1 LARPLQPLPGKRK
14 SMLRLRQKISLG
26 FGGLLIIILLIG
38 IQSILQLSR
47 LGDSID
53 VILRENYRSV
63 IACQEIKEA
72 LERIDSGILFSLQ
85 GYTQKGYEQIR
96 INELAFEKAL
106 QVELNNITL
115 PGEGEKA
122 TWLQKNYNQ
131 YKMALKD
138 IVVSPPSLNQRRQTY
153 FNELLPLFDR
163 IKGTANEILQMNQ
176 QNMHDA
182 NNRAR
187 RSAATAKREMFFLL
201 LAGMIIAVGFL
212 FFFGKWVLRPIDRL
226 IRSTEEIRKGNL
238 DLVVQISSRDEI
250 GLLYQAFNDM
260 ATSLREFRRS
270 DQAHLIRIQ
279 QATQQAFN
287 SLPEAI
293 AVIDLEGKVEV
304 ATEKARNSFGLQ
316 PNISL
321 SDLPFDWMTDFFH
334 EAIKQGRTVTQK
346 NSQGVFQ
353 HFIQGEERYF
363 HPEAVP
369 ILDRDRQPT
378 GVVMV
383 LQDVTQLRQ
392 QDEIKRG
399 MISTVSHQ
407 LKTPLTSIRMAIH
420 LLLEEKIGPLS
431 EKQVDLL
438 LAAREDSDRLHNI
451 LNNLLDISR
460 IESGKT
466 EMEFQALSPNSL
478 QLEAL
483 EPFWRAAHDQ
493 GVILKVEV
501 PGDLP
506 EVWADP
512 TRIYYVFGNLL
523 SNALKYTPPGG
534 KVTVSAGAEKN
545 EVRFSISDTGK
556 GIPGQ
561 YLPRIFEQFFRVPTQ
576 EKESGAGLG
585 LAIVKE
591 IIEAHGGQ
599 VGVESQ
605 EGKGSTFTFTLRTVD
620 HTSKKE
626 EHS

>member
-1 LARPLQPLPGKRK
+1 
-14 SMLRLRQKISLG
+14 MLGLRQKISLG
-26 FGGLLIIILLIG
+26 FGGLLTIILFIG
-38 IQSILQLSR
+38 IQSIIQLSR

-63 IACQEIKEA
+63 IACQEMKEA
-72 LERIDSGILFSLQ
+72 LERIDSGVLFSLQ
-85 GYTQKGYEQIR
+85 GYTQKGHEQIR
-96 INELAFEKAL
+96 INEQAFEKAL

-122 TWLQKNYNQ
+122 TLLQKNFKQ

-138 IVVSPPSLNQRRQTY
+138 AVSSSLSIIHRRQAY
-153 FNELLPLFDR
+153 FNELFPLFDR

-176 QNMHDA
+176 QNMHEA
-182 NNRAR
+182 NERAR
-187 RSAATAKREMFFLL
+187 RSAATAKREMVFLL

-212 FFFGKWVLRPIDRL
+212 FFFGKWVLRPINRL
-226 IRSTEEIRKGNL
+226 IQSTDEIRKGNL
-238 DLVVQISSRDEI
+238 DLVVQSTSRDEI
-250 GLLYQAFNDM
+250 GHLSQAFNAM

-270 DQAHLIRIQ
+270 DQANLIRIQ

-287 SLPEAI
+287 SLPEAV

-304 ATEKARNSFGLQ
+304 ATETARNSFGLQ
-316 PNISL
+316 PNTLINN
-321 SDLPFDWMTDFFH
+321 LPFGWMAELYQ
-334 EAIKQGRTVTQK
+334 EAIRQGRTVNPK

-353 HFIQGEERYF
+353 HFIGGEERYF
-363 HPEAVP
+363 QPEAVP
-369 ILDRDRQPT
+369 ILDRNRQPA

-392 QDEIKRG
+392 QDELKRG

-407 LKTPLTSIRMAIH
+407 LKTPLTSIRMVIH
-420 LLLEEKIGPLS
+420 LLLEEKVGPLT
-431 EKQVDLL
+431 EKQVELL

-466 EMEFQALSPNSL
+466 KMDFRAVSPNSL

-483 EPFWRAAHDQ
+483 EPFRRAAHDQ
-493 GVILKVEV
+493 GVILTIEV

-523 SNALKYTPPGG
+523 SNALKYTSPGG
-534 KVTVSAGAEKN
+534 TVTFSARAEKN
-545 EVRFSISDTGK
+545 EVRFSISDTGM
-556 GIPGQ
+556 GIPSQ
-561 YLPRIFEQFFRVPTQ
+561 YLPRIFEQFFRVPDQ

-591 IIEAHGGQ
+591 IIEAHGGS
-599 VGVESQ
+599 VSVESQ
-605 EGKGSTFTFTLRTVD
+605 EGRGSTFTFTLKTVD
-620 HTSKKE
+620 HTSKQE
-626 EHS
+626 GLS

>member
-1 LARPLQPLPGKRK
+1 
-14 SMLRLRQKISLG
+14 MLSLRQKISLG

-63 IACQEIKEA
+63 IACQEMKEA

-85 GYTQKGYEQIR
+85 GYAQKGHEQIR
-96 INELAFEKAL
+96 INEQAFEKAL

-122 TWLQKNYNQ
+122 AGLQKNYSQ
-131 YKMALKD
+131 YKSSLKD
-138 IVVSPPSLNQRRQTY
+138 VVDSPLSINLRRQTY

-163 IKGTANEILQMNQ
+163 IKSTANEILQMNQ
-176 QNMHDA
+176 QNMHEA
-182 NNRAR
+182 NDRAR
-187 RSAATAKREMFFLL
+187 RSAARAKREMVFLL

-212 FFFGKWVLRPIDRL
+212 FFFGKWFLRPIDRL

-238 DLVVQISSRDEI
+238 DLVVQSSSRDEI
-250 GLLYQAFNDM
+250 GLLSQAFNDM
-260 ATSLREFRRS
+260 AFSLREFRRS
-270 DQAHLIRIQ
+270 DQAHIIRIQ

-304 ATEKARNSFGLQ
+304 ATETAKNSFGLQ

-321 SDLPFDWMTDFFH
+321 SALPFGWMAELYQ
-334 EAIKQGRTVTQK
+334 EAIRQGRKVIPK
-346 NSQGVFQ
+346 NGQGVFQ

-363 HPEAVP
+363 HPEAIP
-369 ILDRDRQPT
+369 ILDRERQPT

-392 QDEIKRG
+392 QDEIKKG

-420 LLLEEKIGPLS
+420 LLLEEKVGQLR
-431 EKQVDLL
+431 EKQVELL

-466 EMEFQALSPNSL
+466 EMEFQTVSPNSL

-493 GVILKVEV
+493 GVSLKVEV

-523 SNALKYTPPGG
+523 SNALKYTPAGG
-534 KVTVSAGAEKN
+534 KVTVSARAEKN

-556 GIPGQ
+556 GIPNQ
-561 YLPRIFEQFFRVPTQ
+561 YLPRIFEQFFRVPDQ

-591 IIEAHGGQ
+591 IIEAHGGT
-599 VGVESQ
+599 VSVESQ
-605 EGKGSTFTFTLRTVD
+605 EGKGSTFFFTLKTVD
-620 HTSKKE
+620 HLSNQE
-626 EHS
+626 DHL

>member
-1 LARPLQPLPGKRK
+1 
-14 SMLRLRQKISLG
+14 MLGLRQKISLG

-38 IQSILQLSR
+38 IQSIIQLSR

-85 GYTQKGYEQIR
+85 GYTQKGDEQIR
-96 INELAFEKAL
+96 INEKAFEKAL

-122 TWLQKNYNQ
+122 ALLQKNYNQ
-131 YKMALKD
+131 YKSSLKD
-138 IVVSPPSLNQRRQTY
+138 VVGSPLSIDHRRQTY
-153 FNELLPLFDR
+153 FNELLPLFDH
-163 IKGTANEILQMNQ
+163 IKGIANEILQMNQ
-176 QNMHDA
+176 QNMHEA
-182 NNRAR
+182 NDRAR
-187 RSAATAKREMFFLL
+187 RSAATAKREMVFLL

-212 FFFGKWVLRPIDRL
+212 FFFGKWVLRPINRL
-226 IRSTEEIRKGNL
+226 IQSTDEIRKGNL
-238 DLVVQISSRDEI
+238 DLVVQSSSRDEI
-250 GLLYQAFNDM
+250 GHLSQAFNDM

-270 DQAHLIRIQ
+270 DQAHLIRVQ

-304 ATEKARNSFGLQ
+304 ATETARNSFGLH

-321 SDLPFDWMTDFFH
+321 SSLPFGWMAELYQ
-334 EAIKQGRTVTQK
+334 EAIKQGRTVNLK

-369 ILDRDRQPT
+369 ILDRERQPT

-420 LLLEEKIGPLS
+420 LLLEEKVGHLT
-431 EKQVDLL
+431 EKQVELL

-451 LNNLLDISR
+451 LHSLLDISR

-466 EMEFQALSPNSL
+466 RMEFKAVSPNSL
-478 QLEAL
+478 QMEAL
-483 EPFWRAAHDQ
+483 EPFWRASHDQ
-493 GVILKVEV
+493 GVTLQVDI

-506 EVWADP
+506 DVWADP

-523 SNALKYTPPGG
+523 SNALRYTPPGG
-534 KVTVSAGAEKN
+534 MITFSARAEEK
-545 EVRFSISDTGK
+545 EVRFSVTDTGK
-556 GIPGQ
+556 GIPSQ
-561 YLPRIFEQFFRVPTQ
+561 YLPRIFEQFFRVPDQ

-585 LAIVKE
+585 LSIVKE
-591 IIEAHGGQ
+591 IIEAHGGT
-599 VGVESQ
+599 VDVESQ
-605 EGKGSTFTFTLRTVD
+605 EGKGSTFIFTLKRVD
-620 HTSKKE
+620 HLSKE
-626 EHS
+626 EDHS